1 MKKEKLT
8 FATGK
13 RNFVKNIRF
22 VQIDQNPLTPTT
34 KKIFFFNRKIYKV
47 KLLQKYIYIYIYIG
61 YKLLLFFKQHVSR

>member
-34 KKIFFFNRKIYKV
+34 KIFFFFNRKIYKV
-47 KLLQKYIYIYIYIG
+47 KIL
-61 YKLLLFFKQHVSR
+61 